1 MFKLLK
7 YLKKYWYF
15 ALLAPIFMIAEVTM
29 DMLVTNKMGTMID
42 IVNSYGPTS
51 DNNQFLNTI
60 VSNGIIML
68 ALVLIG
74 VVSGILS
81 GVFAN
86 LASQKFAN
94 DLRKGLFSKIM
105 HLSFQQSDD
114 FSTASLVTRVTNDVT
129 AVQTMIAMA
138 IRMFIRSLSM
148 FILGIVFTLQIS
160 KQFMIIL
167 AVALPLEILIMVFF
181 MIKAFPM
188 FSIVQTKLD
197 KVNSVVH
204 ENLTGARVV
213 KAFSKEDYEY
223 NRFVEANDTLTSITL
238 KVNKLMAIIMPLFML
253 IVYAGMI
260 AIYYIGANSQFD
272 AMLYL
277 ENFATSIDPKIS
289 VGEMEKATT
298 YIMMIMSSLLMI
310 GMTFANMARA
320 AASGKRINEVLETP
334 DIICD
339 GNLDVTTLK
348 ETGTIEFKN
357 VDFAYPNASASVLE
371 NINLKIEKGETVA
384 IVGATGSG
392 KTTLVNLITRFY
404 DVTKGEILV
413 DGENIKNYKLIDLRN
428 KIAIVL
434 QKAELFAG
442 TIKENIKWGNPNA
455 TDEEVEWAANIA
467 QAIEFIDSKE
477 KKFDEYVEEKGT
489 SLSGGQRQRLSIARA
504 IVKKPEILIFDDSTS
519 ALDLVTEA
527 KLYKAMR
534 DNIADTTKIVVA
546 QRIATAKNADKIV
559 VLDGGTIIAY
569 DTHENLLAN
578 CEIYQDI
585 YNSQLKREGD
595 ING

>member
-51 DNNQFLNTI
+51 NNNQFLNTI

-94 DLRKGLFSKIM
+94 DLRKDLFSKIM

-167 AVALPLEILIMVFF
+167 AVALPLEILIMIFF

-404 DVTKGEILV
+404 DVTNGEILV
-413 DGENIKNYKLIDLRN
+413 DGENIKNYKLVDLRN